1 MKTNII
7 LVDFE
12 NVQPSNIAQL
22 RGRDFKIKVFLG
34 AHQTKL
40 PTDTVLGIHPLGPT
54 ASEYIRI
61 EGNGHNALDFHIAY
75 YIGRL
80 SAEFPDAHFH
90 IVSKD
95 TGFDPLIKHLATQ
108 NIVCQRSSSLEA
120 IPGLTGARLVAPST
134 WVEKVEANLAR
145 LGASKPNKL
154 KTLTTSIKAFMG
166 TGATDSKIKDVIDQL
181 IQRGVLAISAG
192 KVTYPS
198 P

>member
-1 MKTNII
+1 LKTNII
-7 LVDFE
+7 LIDFE
-12 NVQPSNIAQL
+12 NVQPSNLAQL

-40 PTDTVLGIHPLGPT
+40 PTATVLGIHPLGPA

-61 EGNGHNALDFHIAY
+61 EGNGPNALDFHIAY

-80 SAEFPDAHFH
+80 SAEFPGAHFH

-95 TGFDPLIKHLATQ
+95 SGFDPLIKHLKTQ
-108 NIVCQRSSSLEA
+108 NIVCQRSSSLDG
-120 IPGLTGARLVAPST
+120 IPGLTVAAPDAPSG

-145 LGASKPNKL
+145 RGASKPTKL
-154 KTLTTSIKAFMG
+154 KTLTTSIKAILG
-166 TGATDSKIKDVIDQL
+166 IGATDDKVSDVIDQL
-181 IQRGVLAISAG
+181 IQRGTLAISNG